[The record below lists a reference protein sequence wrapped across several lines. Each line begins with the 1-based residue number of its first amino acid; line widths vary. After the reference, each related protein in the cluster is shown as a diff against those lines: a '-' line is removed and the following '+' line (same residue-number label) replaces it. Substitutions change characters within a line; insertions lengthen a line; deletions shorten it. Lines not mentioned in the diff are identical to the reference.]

1 MSDNKTTVSLGDF
14 AALLVREVTQALV
27 LAQNYADYLEVRSVR
42 VCLGQI
48 PDGDGN
54 EQAPADDTAGNDAGG
69 FVLTERY
76 PFFEKGWELAI
87 ELDTHVRA
95 KKGGDPLPVE
105 AAGRVLLDVF
115 GDLPVA
121 AIKGVSKE
129 WEERLRQSG
138 ILTVRSLAKMT
149 DKELA
154 GVMQS
159 CGSRY
164 PRELRG
170 KARLLE
176 NALPALPVTSVGMV
190 SLYDLI
196 FMQDAQVGQLIGSEK
211 ISTTEVAVLAAIIDI
226 LAVSLD
232 VTLLRRYTL
241 GALLFADTK

>member
-1 MSDNKTTVSLGDF
+1 MSDNQTTVSLGDF

-27 LAQNYADYLEVRSVR
+27 LAQRYADYLDVRSVR
-42 VCLGQI
+42 VCLGQM
-48 PDGDGN
+48 PDGDGQ
-54 EQAPADDTAGNDAGG
+54 EEAPTEDAAGNDGGG

-76 PFFEKGWELAI
+76 PFFNKGWELAI

-95 KKGGDPLPVE
+95 KRAGAPLPVE
-105 AAGRVLLDVF
+105 VAERDLLDVF
-115 GDLPVA
+115 GDLSVA

-129 WEERLRQSG
+129 WEERLGQSG
-138 ILTVRSLAKMT
+138 ILTVRSLAVMT

-154 GVMQS
+154 CVMRS

-176 NALPALPVTSVGMV
+176 NVLPALPETPVGIV

-196 FMQDAQVGQLIGSEK
+196 SMQEGQVRQLIGSEK
-211 ISTTEVAVLAAIIDI
+211 ISETEAANLAAIIDI

-232 VTLLRRYTL
+232 VTVLRRYTL
-241 GALLFADTK
+241 GMLLFAGPK

>member
-48 PDGDGN
+48 PDGDSN
-54 EQAPADDTAGNDAGG
+54 EQAPADDTAGSDADG

-95 KKGGDPLPVE
+95 KRGGDPLPVE
-105 AAGRVLLDVF
+105 VAKRVLLDVF
-115 GDLPVA
+115 GALPVA

-138 ILTVRSLAKMT
+138 ILTVRSLAVMT
-149 DKELA
+149 DKELVE
-154 GVMQS
+154 VMRS
-159 CGSRY
+159 CDSRY

-176 NALPALPVTSVGMV
+176 NVLPALPETPVGIV

-196 FMQDAQVGQLIGSEK
+196 SMQEGQVRQLIGSEK
-211 ISTTEVAVLAAIIDI
+211 ISETEAANLAAIIDI

-232 VTLLRRYTL
+232 VTVLRRYTL
-241 GALLFADTK
+241 GMLLFAGPE